1 MISATDHSFL
11 TWEEIEPLIPHIKDQ
26 SRMQFVHLY
35 RKYKDQNNY
44 PFYWG
49 DEIEFSLIQF
59 DHDQKVVQ
67 LLLNSMSLLESPEVK
82 GLESS
87 EWVPECLEYI
97 LEGIPKN
104 PFGSSIT
111 DLNLTEEHFKERRKA
126 IKQLLSP
133 NQTLVSVP
141 YFPRFGCPNFTFPS
155 YKANKHPVELHQ
167 SVFIGD
173 AALCSQTPYYITS
186 YKNLAKRRQERM
198 VINVPL
204 YIDKNTMMPY
214 GEDLSE
220 YEDNEEMMKALK
232 PGHIYM
238 DTKSFGVSCC
248 VIQVTFQAAGLKE
261 AAYLFDNFVPLT
273 PIMTALTAGSP
284 IYRGLLSEF
293 DSAWRPM
300 SWSCD
305 DRTRQERGIEPLTE
319 GKVLVDKTGFDSI
332 GRYISVDNQ
341 FYNDYDYRY
350 DHRQYELLK
359 AEGIDE
365 IIAKYVAHLLLK
377 DPLILRKEKIDQ
389 DIFKDS
395 GHIQAIFNSNG
406 HSLKLKL
413 PDEKSGWKVEFR
425 TMEDQLTDFE
435 NAALVVFLILLNRAI
450 ITLKLNLL
458 IPITKV
464 DENFTSAQKRDAIN
478 KEKFHFRKDVQKE
491 FANCELTDDIYTL
504 MTLDEIMN
512 GKDDF
517 PGLIPLIH
525 KYLNQFDYDAS
536 KRLQIMQYLKYIS
549 DKAAG
554 ETIHLFSSILNK
566 FYLKYTTFTLQ

>member
-1 MISATDHSFL
+1 MENAIG
-11 TWEEIEPLIPHIKDQ
+11 II
-26 SRMQFVHLY
+26 
-35 RKYKDQNNY
+35 YK
-44 PFYWG
+44 
-49 DEIEFSLIQF
+49 
-59 DHDQKVVQ
+59 
-67 LLLNSMSLLESPEVK
+67 
-82 GLESS
+82 
-87 EWVPECLEYI
+87 
-97 LEGIPKN
+97 
-104 PFGSSIT
+104 
-111 DLNLTEEHFKERRKA
+111 
-126 IKQLLSP
+126 
-133 NQTLVSVP
+133 
-141 YFPRFGCPNFTFPS
+141 
-155 YKANKHPVELHQ
+155 
-167 SVFIGD
+167 
-173 AALCSQTPYYITS
+173 
-186 YKNLAKRRQERM
+186 
-198 VINVPL
+198 
-204 YIDKNTMMPY
+204 DKNTVMPY

-238 DTKSFGVSCC
+238 DTKLFGVCCC
-248 VIQVTFQAAGLKE
+248 VIQVTFQAAGVKE

-273 PIMTALTAGSP
+273 PIMAALTAGSP

-293 DSAWRPM
+293 DSAWRPL

-305 DRTRQERGIEPLTE
+305 DRTRQERGLEPLTE

-341 FYNDYDYRY
+341 FYNDYDYCY

-365 IIAKYVAHLLLK
+365 IMAKYVAHLLLK
-377 DPLILRKEKIDQ
+377 DPLNLRKEKIDQ

-435 NAALVVFLILLNRAI
+435 NAALIVFLILLNRAI
-450 ITLKLNLL
+450 VTLKLNLL
-458 IPITKV
+458 IPITKYFGIYCTKSRIV
-464 DENFTSAQKRDAIN
+464 LFSCQL
-478 KEKFHFRKDVQKE
+478 E

-504 MTLDEIMN
+504 MTIDEIMN

-525 KYLNQFDYDAS
+525 KYLDHVDYDAS
-536 KRLQIMQYLKYIS
+536 KRPQIMQYLKYFS

-554 ETIHLFSSILNK
+554 KIMTMAQWTRQFVRNHEEYKNDSVVSDRITYDFIMECERIVNNEERIPQAFIN
-566 FYLKYTTFTLQ
+566 Y